1 MQQQNINLLFE
12 NKIGCVSNL
21 FGFNDGEREILKTA
35 SWMSL
40 NDMMLNQQ
48 RDYNEDEFHIA
59 QWMMIIKIGKNVASF
74 FILGPQAENELSF
87 PLLLLHCSTNTSP
100 MRFSLT
106 VTIFFSTSTS
116 KRTPSAAGN
125 MYSLSPSRMT

>member
-1 MQQQNINLLFE
+1 MSMQQQNINLLFE

-74 FILGPQAENELSF
+74 LNANKCDASSIWRDLEQIANGQERG
-87 PLLLLHCSTNTSP
+87 NTT
-100 MRFSLT
+100 MNLINHLVERC
-106 VTIFFSTSTS
+106 
-116 KRTPSAAGN
+116 R
-125 MYSLSPSRMT
+125 

>member
-1 MQQQNINLLFE
+1 MSMQQQNINLLFE

-59 QWMMIIKIGKNVASF
+59 QWMLIIKIGKNVASF
-74 FILGPQAENELSF
+74 LNANKCDASSIWQDLEKIANENQRG
-87 PLLLLHCSTNTSP
+87 NTT
-100 MRFSLT
+100 MNLIYHLVERC
-106 VTIFFSTSTS
+106 
-116 KRTPSAAGN
+116 R
-125 MYSLSPSRMT
+125 